1 MFENFMTR
9 NYCGHWSEGL
19 IAVNQISNALIA
31 LSYFAIPITLFAVYL
46 RLRRLQIFSDYHYW
60 AILMFV
66 LFITL
71 CGTTHLCNVIAFHW
85 APYKFFTLIDG
96 LTAVASV
103 ITSVVLPKVVY
114 DIFKKIEECNEQDK
128 G

>member
-1 MFENFMTR
+1 VFENFMTR

-31 LSYFAIPITLFAVYL
+31 LSYFAIPLTLLGAYW
-46 RLRRLQIFSDYHYW
+46 RLRRLRVFSNYHPW
-60 AILMFV
+60 PILMFV
-66 LFITL
+66 LFIIL

-85 APYKFFTLIDG
+85 APYKLFTLIDS

-103 ITSVVLPKVVY
+103 ITSVVLPKAVY
-114 DIFKKIEECNEQDK
+114 DIFNKIEEDCN